1 MIWKLKN
8 VTQET
13 NHRFLNFFTYTYEV
27 NKQGQV
33 SDYPYFVAS
42 RHKKEDLNAVTRSY
56 KRPDG
61 VLMMVIKEGDEP
73 SLLMIEQFRPPMN
86 TTILEVPAGLLEES
100 DLNELSAAKREC
112 VEEAGV
118 ELVDVELLC
127 PASPTSAGLSDELV
141 SVVIGKAGKLTSTAL
156 ERFED
161 IKARFVPLTDLR
173 AILADPNIVIAL
185 NVRLLVLYVLA
196 RYGL

>member
-42 RHKKEDLNAVTRSY
+42 RHKKEDLVAVTRSY

-73 SLLMIEQFRPPMN
+73 SLLMIEQ
-86 TTILEVPAGLLEES
+86 
-100 DLNELSAAKREC
+100 
-112 VEEAGV
+112 
-118 ELVDVELLC
+118 
-127 PASPTSAGLSDELV
+127 
-141 SVVIGKAGKLTSTAL
+141 
-156 ERFED
+156 
-161 IKARFVPLTDLR
+161 
-173 AILADPNIVIAL
+173 
-185 NVRLLVLYVLA
+185 
-196 RYGL
+196 